1 MENIAGLKNNSSK
14 NRAGVYLI
22 FFILT
27 IILFSVSCVFDNGA
41 QSVSGP
47 YRNLSIY
54 HINDAHSHLT
64 QTKDS
69 ATKKYYGGA
78 SRLKTLLNKANRNE
92 SIVMAAGDLVQG
104 TLFYNFFH
112 GAADIETFNAVGLD
126 ALCLG
131 NHEFDGGVNALY
143 DYYSKAL
150 FPVLAANINFRT
162 STSAA
167 ALVKPYVIIEKN
179 GLKIAVIG
187 IDTPQITSDNP
198 KLSGDIAIS
207 EPAVILKQYAVE
219 LRSGVDLIIA
229 LTHIGYNE
237 DLKLASEIEGVDIII
252 GGHSHTEV
260 PVPAAVQNKSGVC
273 MVAQTGAYLKYL
285 GNLNLKVCPKNSLLP
300 GAPRYI
306 YESGGLTYIGEDITP
321 DPTVES
327 IVKVYEDQIG
337 ASVKVKFAST
347 ANVLNGNMSDNRK
360 SETNMGN
367 LFADA
372 IKNLT
377 NADIALINGG
387 NFRDSIP
394 GPDITYE
401 NIYTAAPYDN
411 PVVTIELSGAELIED
426 LKMTASRYDG
436 DWGGFLQFSKGVK
449 VVYENHAF
457 ISASLDGVPI
467 EGARKYKI
475 AMSEYIASGGDGHS
489 TFAPKKQD
497 PGAMI
502 KISDAVIG
510 YIKSLPQPIDYRAE
524 GRIVI
529 NDALSNTYKVI
540 FTPFVPFRMS
550 CFESVKN

>member
-1 MENIAGLKNNSSK
+1 MKKIKISNNMHITGLHKLYS
-14 NRAGVYLI
+14 VFLL
-22 FFILT
+22 LT
-27 IILFSVSCVFDNGA
+27 IMLFTASCVFDDGA

-47 YRNLSIY
+47 YKNLSVY
-54 HINDAHSHLT
+54 HVNDVHSHLT
-64 QTKDS
+64 QIKDS

-78 SRLKTLLNKANRNE
+78 SRLKTLLNKKRPGE
-92 SIVMAAGDLVQG
+92 SIVLAAGDLVQG

-112 GAADIETFNAVGLD
+112 GAADIEAFNSIGLD

-143 DYYSKAL
+143 DYYSKAS
-150 FPVLAANINFRT
+150 FPLLASNIDFKANA
-162 STSAA
+162 SLSA
-167 ALVKPYVIIEKN
+167 LIKPYVIIDKN

-187 IDTPQITSDNP
+187 IDTPEITSNNP
-198 KLSGDIAIS
+198 KLSTEITVN
-207 EPAVILKQYAVE
+207 EPALVLKHYAVE

-237 DLKLASEIEGVDIII
+237 DLKLASEIEEIDIII

-260 PVPAAVQNKSGVC
+260 AVPVAVKNKSGVC

-285 GNLNLKVCPKNSLLP
+285 GNLNLKVCPKDSLLP

-306 YESGGLTYIGEDITP
+306 YENGGLTYIGEDITP
-321 DPTVES
+321 DPAIES
-327 IVKVYEDQIG
+327 IVSVYEKQIG
-337 ASVKVKFAST
+337 ENVKVKFAST
-347 ANVLNGNMSDNRK
+347 ANVLNGSMTDNRK
-360 SETNMGN
+360 IETNLGN

-387 NFRDSIP
+387 NFRESIT

-436 DWGGFLQFSKGVK
+436 DWGGFLQFSKGMK
-449 VVYENHAF
+449 VIYENHAF
-457 ISASLDGVPI
+457 ISASLDGVAI
-467 EGARKYKI
+467 DGARIYKV
-475 AMSEYIASGGDGHS
+475 AMSEYMASGGDGHS
-489 TFAPKKQD
+489 IFASKKQD
-497 PGAMI
+497 SGAMI

-529 NDALSNTYKVI
+529 NDALSNAYKMI
-540 FTPFVPFRMS
+540 FTPLIPF
-550 CFESVKN
+550 K

>member
-1 MENIAGLKNNSSK
+1 MKKIKLLQNIPAIGLRKLYS
-14 NRAGVYLI
+14 L
-22 FFILT
+22 FFLLT
-27 IILFSVSCVFDNGA
+27 IVLFTVSCVFDDGV

-54 HINDAHSHLT
+54 HINDVHSHLT
-64 QTKDS
+64 PTKDS

-78 SRLKTLLNKANRNE
+78 ARLKTLLNKASRNE

-143 DYYSKAL
+143 DYYSKAS
-150 FPVLAANINFRT
+150 FPLVAANINFKT
-162 STSAA
+162 NPSAA
-167 ALVKPYVIIEKN
+167 ALVKPYTIIEKN

-198 KLSGDIAIS
+198 KLLNDITIS
-207 EPAVILKQYAVE
+207 EPALILKQYAVE

-229 LTHIGYNE
+229 LTHIGYTE

-260 PVPAAVQNKSGVC
+260 PVPAAVKNNGGVC

-285 GNLNLKVCPKNSLLP
+285 GNLNLKVCPRGSLLP

-321 DPTVES
+321 DPAVES

-337 ASVKVKFAST
+337 KSVKIVFAST
-347 ANVLNGNMSDNRK
+347 ANVLNGNMADNRK

-387 NFRDSIP
+387 NFRESIT

-426 LKMTASRYDG
+426 LKMTASRYNG
-436 DWGGFLQFSKGVK
+436 DWGGFLQFSKGMK
-449 VVYENHAF
+449 VVYENHTF

-467 EGARKYKI
+467 DGARIYKV
-475 AMSEYIASGGDGHS
+475 AMSEYMASGGDGHS

-529 NDALSNTYKVI
+529 NDALSNAYKVI
-540 FTPFVPFRMS
+540 FAPLVPFGR
-550 CFESVKN
+550 

>member
-1 MENIAGLKNNSSK
+1 MKNNSISKKDLRK
-14 NRAGVYLI
+14 NRGGIYSI
-22 FFILT
+22 FFILAV
-27 IILFSVSCVFDNGA
+27 ILSSVSCVFDDGA
-41 QSVSGP
+41 QIVSGP
-47 YRNLSIY
+47 YKNLSIY

-64 QTKDS
+64 QAKDG

-78 SRLKTLLNKANRNE
+78 SRLKTLLNKTRSSE
-92 SIVMAAGDLVQG
+92 SIVLAAGDLVQG

-126 ALCLG
+126 AFCLG
-131 NHEFDGGVNALY
+131 NHEFDGGVDSLFN
-143 DYYSKAL
+143 YYSKSS
-150 FPVLAANINFRT
+150 FPVLAANINFKT
-162 STSAA
+162 NPSAA
-167 ALVKPYVIIEKN
+167 ALVKPYTIIEKN

-198 KLSGDIAIS
+198 KLLNDITIS
-207 EPAVILKQYAVE
+207 EPALILKQYAVE

-237 DLKLASEIEGVDIII
+237 DLKLASEIEEVDIII

-260 PVPAAVQNKSGVC
+260 PVPAAVKNKGGIC

-285 GNLNLKVCPKNSLLP
+285 GNLNLKVCPKDLRLA
-300 GAPRYI
+300 GTPRYI
-306 YESGGLTYIGEDITP
+306 YESGGLDYIGEDITP
-321 DPTVES
+321 DPLVES
-327 IVKVYEDQIG
+327 IVSVYEKQIG
-337 ASVKVKFAST
+337 ENVKVKFAST
-347 ANVLNGNMSDNRK
+347 ANVLNGNMADNRK
-360 SETNMGN
+360 SETNLAN

-387 NFRDSIP
+387 NFRESIT

-426 LKMTASRYDG
+426 FKMTASRYDG
-436 DWGGFLQFSKGVK
+436 DWGGFLQFSKGMK
-449 VVYENHAF
+449 VIYENHAF
-457 ISASLDGVPI
+457 ISAALDGVAI
-467 EGARKYKI
+467 DGARTYKV

-489 TFAPKKQD
+489 IFASKKQD
-497 PGAMI
+497 AGAII

-529 NDALSNTYKVI
+529 NDPVSNAFKTLLIPYM
-540 FTPFVPFRMS
+540 PPRR
-550 CFESVKN
+550 

>member
-1 MENIAGLKNNSSK
+1 MKNSPDIKSNSSK
-14 NRAGVYLI
+14 KRSKIYSV
-22 FFILT
+22 FFILAA
-27 IILFSVSCVFDNGA
+27 ILFSVSCVFDDGA

-54 HINDAHSHLT
+54 HINDVHSHLS

-78 SRLKTLLNKANRNE
+78 SLLKTLLNKANRKE
-92 SIVMAAGDLVQG
+92 SLVLAAGDLVQG

-112 GAADIETFNAVGLD
+112 GAADIETFNAIGLD

-143 DYYSKAL
+143 DNYSKAL
-150 FPVLAANINFRT
+150 FPALAANIDFKTNP
-162 STSAA
+162 SAA
-167 ALVKPYVIIEKN
+167 ALVKPYTIIEKN

-187 IDTPQITSDNP
+187 IDTPQITSDTP
-198 KLSGDIAIS
+198 KLLSDITVS

-237 DLKLASEIEGVDIII
+237 DLKLASEIEEVDIIL

-260 PVPAAVQNKSGVC
+260 PVPVAVKNKGGVC
-273 MVAQTGAYLKYL
+273 MVAQSGAYLKYL
-285 GNLNLKVCPKNSLLP
+285 GNLNLKVCPKNALLP

-306 YESGGLTYIGEDITP
+306 YESGGLTYIGENITS
-321 DPTVES
+321 DPVVES
-327 IVKVYEDQIG
+327 IVKVYEEQIG

-347 ANVLNGNMSDNRK
+347 ANILNGDRIDNRK
-360 SETNMGN
+360 IETNLGN
-367 LFADA
+367 LFADS
-372 IKNLT
+372 IKSLT
-377 NADIALINGG
+377 KADIALINGG
-387 NFRDSIP
+387 NFRESIT

-411 PVVTIELSGAELIED
+411 PVVTIELNGAELIED
-426 LKMTASRYDG
+426 LKMTASRCDG
-436 DWGGFLQFSKGVK
+436 DWGGFLQFSKGMK
-449 VVYENHAF
+449 VIYENRAF
-457 ISASLDGVPI
+457 ISASLGGVPI
-467 EGARKYKI
+467 DGSRIYKV
-475 AMSEYIASGGDGHS
+475 AMSEYMASGGDGHS
-489 TFAPKKQD
+489 TFASKKQD

-502 KISDAVIG
+502 KISDAVID
-510 YIKSLPQPIDYRAE
+510 YIKSLPQPIDYRTE

-529 NDALSNTYKVI
+529 NGALSNAYKVI
-540 FTPFVPFRMS
+540 LAPLNLPGRVNSFRYQ
-550 CFESVKN
+550 

>member
-1 MENIAGLKNNSSK
+1 MKNSPDIKSNSSK
-14 NRAGVYLI
+14 KRSKIYSV
-22 FFILT
+22 FFILAA
-27 IILFSVSCVFDNGA
+27 ILFSVSCVFDDGA

-54 HINDAHSHLT
+54 HINDVHSHLS

-78 SRLKTLLNKANRNE
+78 SLLKTLLNKANRKE
-92 SIVMAAGDLVQG
+92 SLVLAAGDLVQG
-104 TLFYNFFH
+104 TLFYNFFQ
-112 GAADIETFNAVGLD
+112 GAADIETFNAIGLD

-143 DYYSKAL
+143 DNYSKAL
-150 FPVLAANINFRT
+150 FPALAANIDFKTNP
-162 STSAA
+162 SAA
-167 ALVKPYVIIEKN
+167 ALIKPYTIFYKN

-187 IDTPQITSDNP
+187 IDTPQITSDTP
-198 KLSGDIAIS
+198 KLLSDITVS

-237 DLKLASEIEGVDIII
+237 DLKLASEIEEVDIII

-260 PVPAAVQNKSGVC
+260 PVPVAVKNKSGVC
-273 MVAQTGAYLKYL
+273 MVAQSGAYLKYL
-285 GNLNLKVCPKNSLLP
+285 GNLNLKVCPKNALLP

-306 YESGGLTYIGEDITP
+306 YESGGLTYIGENITS
-321 DPTVES
+321 DPVIES
-327 IVKVYEDQIG
+327 IVKVYEEQIG

-347 ANVLNGNMSDNRK
+347 ANILNGDRIDNRK
-360 SETNMGN
+360 IETNMGN
-367 LFADA
+367 LFADS
-372 IKNLT
+372 IKSLT
-377 NADIALINGG
+377 KADIALINGG
-387 NFRDSIP
+387 NFRESIT

-426 LKMTASRYDG
+426 LKMTAARYDG
-436 DWGGFLQFSKGVK
+436 DWGGFLQFSKGMKVK
-449 VVYENHAF
+449 YENHAF

-467 EGARKYKI
+467 DGARIYKV
-475 AMSEYIASGGDGHS
+475 AMSEYMASGGDGHS
-489 TFAPKKQD
+489 TFASKKQD
-497 PGAMI
+497 PGTMI
-502 KISDAVIG
+502 KISDAVID
-510 YIKSLPQPIDYRAE
+510 YIKSLPQPIDYRTE

-529 NDALSNTYKVI
+529 NGALSNAYKVI
-540 FTPFVPFRMS
+540 LAPLNSPGRVNSFRYQ
-550 CFESVKN
+550 

>member
-1 MENIAGLKNNSSK
+1 MKTNTISKNNLRK
-14 NRAGVYLI
+14 NQGGLYSI
-22 FFILT
+22 FFILAV
-27 IILFSVSCVFDNGA
+27 ILFSVSCVFDDGSQNI
-41 QSVSGP
+41 SGP
-47 YRNLSIY
+47 YKNLSIY
-54 HINDAHSHLT
+54 HINDVHSHLT
-64 QTKDS
+64 PTKDS

-78 SRLKTLLNKANRNE
+78 PRLKTLLNKARRGE
-92 SIVMAAGDLVQG
+92 SIVLAAGDLVQG

-112 GAADIETFNAVGLD
+112 GAAEIETFNAIGLD

-131 NHEFDGGVNALY
+131 NHEFDGGVGSLY
-143 DYYSKAL
+143 QYYSKAS
-150 FPVLAANINFRT
+150 FPITAANIDFKT
-162 STSAA
+162 DASVG
-167 ALVKPYVIIEKN
+167 ALIKPYVIIDKN

-187 IDTPQITSDNP
+187 IDTPEITSNNP
-198 KLSGDIAIS
+198 KLSNDITVN
-207 EPAVILKQYAVE
+207 EPALVLKHYAVE

-237 DLKLASEIEGVDIII
+237 DLKLASEIEEIDIII

-260 PVPAAVQNKSGVC
+260 AVPVAVKNKGGVC
-273 MVAQTGAYLKYL
+273 MVAQAGAYLKYL
-285 GNLNLKVCPKNSLLP
+285 GNLNLKVCPKNALLP

-321 DPTVES
+321 DPGIES
-327 IVKVYEDQIG
+327 IVSVYEKQIG
-337 ASVKVKFAST
+337 ESVKVKFAST
-347 ANVLNGNMSDNRK
+347 ANVLNGNMIDNRK
-360 SETNMGN
+360 SETNLGN

-377 NADIALINGG
+377 GADIAVINGG
-387 NFRDSIP
+387 NFRDSIQ

-436 DWGGFLQFSKGVK
+436 DWGGFLQFSKGMK

-457 ISASLDGVPI
+457 ISASLDGVAI
-467 EGARKYKI
+467 DGARIYKV
-475 AMSEYIASGGDGHS
+475 AMSEYMASGGDGHS
-489 TFAPKKQD
+489 IFAPKKQD

-510 YIKSLPQPIDYRAE
+510 YIKSLPQPIDYRVE

-529 NDALSNTYKVI
+529 NDALSNAYKVI
-540 FTPFVPFRMS
+540 FTPLVPFGR
-550 CFESVKN
+550 